1 VFLLPFSP
9 AGEKVPEGRMR
20 VSFARYDEA
29 VAADQRVLTFREA
42 TASDRA
48 AILALRER
56 CFGETD
62 REKLDPRFWDWEF
75 RGGRIF
81 VGERDGVIVTHVA
94 LLPYGGF
101 ALAVDAMT
109 APEAR
114 GSGAYSGVVRHALEA
129 VRGDFEV
136 AHAYQIR
143 AAVLGPMLRNGW
155 SVAESIPVL
164 VRPAS
169 LRALLKLP
177 VAPRVRTGAELL
189 HREHAEQMASLART
203 RAWIEWRFFD
213 NPRWTYRVTGARDA
227 AGKLSAWLVA
237 RRTTLKSQDTL
248 AIVDVAF
255 RDKRAAHDLIRDA
268 VAEAKSLGC
277 PLVAAFV
284 SRAHPARALLHR
296 GLFVPGPHRF
306 RLLVHTLGR
315 PPRMEPWRVTWADTD
330 HL

>member
-1 VFLLPFSP
+1 
-9 AGEKVPEGRMR
+9 
-20 VSFARYDEA
+20 VSGD
-29 VAADQRVLTFREA
+29 LTFREA
-42 TASDRA
+42 TVRDRP

-56 CFGETD
+56 CFGATD
-62 REKLDPRFWDWEF
+62 PEKLNPRFWDWEF
-75 RGGRIF
+75 RDARVF
-81 VGERDGVIVTHVA
+81 VGERDGVIVTHLA
-94 LLPYGGF
+94 LLRYGGF

-114 GSGAYSGVVRHALEA
+114 GSGVYSGVVGHALEA
-129 VRGDFEV
+129 VRHDFDV

-143 AAVLGPMLRNGW
+143 DAVLGPMLRNGW

-169 LRALLKLP
+169 IRALMKLP
-177 VAPRVRTGAELL
+177 VVPRSREGAGLL
-189 HREHAEQMASLART
+189 QREHAEEMASLART
-203 RAWIEWRFFD
+203 REWIEWRFFD
-213 NPRWTYRVTGARDA
+213 NPRWSYRVTGVRDA

-237 RRTTLKSQDTL
+237 RRTTLKGHDTL
-248 AIVDVAF
+248 AIVDLAF
-255 RDKRAAHDLIRDA
+255 RDRKAALDLIRDA

-277 PLVAAFV
+277 TLAAAFV

-296 GLFVPGPHRF
+296 SLFIPGPHRF
-306 RLLVHTLGR
+306 RLLVHNLGR

>member
-1 VFLLPFSP
+1 V
-9 AGEKVPEGRMR
+9 
-20 VSFARYDEA
+20 
-29 VAADQRVLTFREA
+29 VANQSVLTFREA
-42 TASDRA
+42 TAHDRA

-56 CFGETD
+56 CFGVTD
-62 REKLDPRFWDWEF
+62 PEKLDPRFWDWEF
-75 RGGRIF
+75 RDARIF
-81 VGERDGVIVTHVA
+81 VGERDGAIVTHFA

-114 GSGAYSGVVRHALEA
+114 GSGAYSGVVGHALEA

-143 AAVLGPMLRNGW
+143 DAVLGPMLRNGW
-155 SVAESIPVL
+155 THEESIPVL

-177 VAPRVRTGAELL
+177 VAPRARNGAELL
-189 HREHAEQMASLART
+189 RREHAEEMASLART
-203 RAWIEWRFFD
+203 REWIEWRFFD
-213 NPRWTYRVTGARDA
+213 NPRWTYRVTGVRDA
-227 AGKLSAWLVA
+227 AGRLSAWLVA
-237 RRTTLKSQDTL
+237 RRTTLKGQDTL

-255 RDKRAAHDLIRDA
+255 RDRKAARDLIRDA
-268 VAEAKSLGC
+268 VAEANNLGC
-277 PLVAAFV
+277 PLAAAFV

-296 GLFVPGPHRF
+296 SLFVPGPHRF
-306 RLLVHTLGR
+306 RLLVHNLGR
-315 PPRMEPWRVTWADTD
+315 PRRREPWRVTWADTD